1 MRRFTLI
8 ELLVVTAQFLC
19 GSKKSN
25 KINTSLRPAGR
36 TSRLTQSSSSHLH
49 IFTQSAFTLIEL
61 LVVIAIIAILAAM
74 LLPALNK
81 AREASRAASC
91 QNNLK
96 QIQLFAY
103 NYSMSYNDFFPYST
117 SPGMWSCYTNL
128 WNNPTTARTFIQ
140 EELGVQPKP
149 YSLLKCSSYLMQS
162 GIWYTN
168 YAMNIRL
175 TVYKNW
181 SRTVPAQFTKIKS
194 PSQCGTF
201 MEQNEKVNRVYSVV
215 AAHADDAALAH
226 RYSHS
231 DKMNI
236 AYLDGHVATST
247 KVPTDTLDENGNL
260 FWYGN
265 SAGTY

>member
-1 MRRFTLI
+1 M
-8 ELLVVTAQFLC
+8 
-19 GSKKSN
+19 SN
-25 KINTSLRPAGR
+25 FN
-36 TSRLTQSSSSHLH
+36 SHLNRRNR
-49 IFTQSAFTLIEL
+49 FTLIEL
-61 LVVIAIIAILAAM
+61 LVVIAIIAILAGM

-103 NYSMSYNDFFPYST
+103 NYSMSYNDFFPYAS
-117 SPGMWSCYTNL
+117 SPGQWSCNSAT
-128 WNNPTTARTFIQ
+128 WNKPTTARTFIQ
-140 EELGVQPKP
+140 EELGVQAKP
-149 YSLLKCSSYLMQS
+149 YPLLKCSSYLMQS
-162 GIWYTN
+162 GTWYTN

-175 TVYKNW
+175 TVYKTW

-201 MEQNEKVNRVYSVV
+201 MEQNKNVNTDYSVV
-215 AAHADDAALAH
+215 AAHADDAAAAH

-236 AYLDGHVATST
+236 AYLDGHVATSP
-247 KVPTDTLDENGNL
+247 KVPTGTLDENGKL